1 MRLRLFVALGLA
13 MSLLATAPL
22 AAQDFQSLFDQAV
35 LSKGV
40 PLVSPE
46 QFGGGIETTII
57 PVQDFATIV
66 DTAPYTSTIQGYL
79 SAIPSAGDVFF
90 WAPLRVPVGASVEQV
105 CIEAFDNDDIE
116 ALQFLLVGAE
126 AGSAGNPTPAAVA
139 LASATTGAAP
149 MPGFVTLCAA
159 PSGPFNFPL
168 SVRTVGNINGTGSDT
183 TIHYYLLFNV
193 PRTNVA
199 NAVMVGPAIVNWRRA
214 VSPAPATATF
224 TDVPTTHAFFRF
236 VEAFSRA
243 GITGGCGGGLYCPDD
258 PVTRGQMATFLAV
271 AMGLHFPN

>member
-1 MRLRLFVALGLA
+1 MRLRFPAAFGLA
-13 MSLLATAPL
+13 MSLLASAPL
-22 AAQDFQSLFDQAV
+22 AAQDFQALLDQAV
-35 LSKGV
+35 LSNGV

-57 PVQDFATIV
+57 PVQEFATIV
-66 DTAPYTSTIQGYL
+66 GATPYSSSVQGYL
-79 SAIPSAGDVFF
+79 SATPAADVFF

-105 CIEAFDNDDIE
+105 CIEAFDNDNAE
-116 ALQFLLVGAE
+116 ALTFILVGAE
-126 AGSAGNPTPAAVA
+126 AGSVGNPTPAAVP
-139 LASATTGAAP
+139 LASATTGVAP
-149 MPGFVTLCAA
+149 VPGFVTLCAA
-159 PSGPFNFPL
+159 PVGTFNFPL

-183 TIHYYLLFNV
+183 TIHYYLLFSV
-193 PRTNVA
+193 PATVAA
-199 NAVMVGPAIVNWRRA
+199 NAVTVGPAIVNWRRV

-236 VEAFSRA
+236 IEAFSRA

-271 AMGLHFPN
+271 AMGLHFAN